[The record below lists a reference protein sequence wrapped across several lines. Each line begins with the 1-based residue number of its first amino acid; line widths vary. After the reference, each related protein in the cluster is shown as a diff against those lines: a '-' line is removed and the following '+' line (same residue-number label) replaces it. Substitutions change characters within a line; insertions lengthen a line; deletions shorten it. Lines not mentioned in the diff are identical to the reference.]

1 MHPSLTNG
9 GAYFDAENMT
19 LVPAAAAAGATNGS
33 AIAIGT
39 ARSLKLVCFTGATT
53 GTPDSFSA
61 TYALE
66 GRINGGSYA
75 AINNID
81 GSAVS
86 VAITAASTVDSLNVN
101 LDYAPD
107 GTDEV
112 RLVLTRAF
120 VGGTTPTVVAG
131 AVICLCG
138 EQVLPT

>member
-1 MHPSLTNG
+1 MHSHLTHG
-9 GAYFDAENMT
+9 GAYFDAENLT
-19 LVPAAAAAGATNGS
+19 LVPAAAAAGATNGT

-39 ARSLKLVCFTGATT
+39 ARSLKLVGFTGATT
-53 GTPDSFSA
+53 GTPDSFTA
-61 TYALE
+61 TFALE
-66 GRINGGSYA
+66 GRINGGAYA

-81 GSAVS
+81 GAAVS
-86 VAITAASTVDSLNVN
+86 FVISAASTVDSLNVN
-101 LDYAPD
+101 LDYAPE

-131 AVICLCG
+131 AVICLIG